1 MITDRNAGVDHRRNS
16 VKGLEDLK
24 PIFEQA
30 KTIAVVGLSPN
41 PDRPSHSI
49 AQYLKDHGYRII
61 PVNPMAEEVLG
72 QKCYPDLK
80 AVPESIDVVQV
91 FRKPEDV
98 PSIVEDAIAV
108 GAKVIWMQVGIVHEE
123 AAERARSAGL
133 QVVMD
138 RCMRATHRE
147 LELGML
153 KSEK

>member
-1 MITDRNAGVDHRRNS
+1 MAATQS
-16 VKGLEDLK
+16 LTDLK
-24 PIFEQA
+24 PIYEQA
-30 KTIAVVGLSPN
+30 ETIAVVGLSPN
-41 PDRPSHSI
+41 PGRPSHSI

-61 PVNPMAEEVLG
+61 PVNPMTEEVLG
-72 QKCYPDLK
+72 QKSYPDLK
-80 AVPESIDVVQV
+80 VVPESIDVVQV

-108 GAKVIWMQVGIVHEE
+108 GAKVIWMQVGIVNEE

-147 LELGML
+147 LSAGSPAPATPIEQGDKPL
-153 KSEK
+153 

>member
-1 MITDRNAGVDHRRNS
+1 MAAME
-16 VKGLEDLK
+16 GLTDLK
-24 PIFEQA
+24 PIYEQA

-41 PDRPSHSI
+41 PARPSHSI
-49 AQYLKDHGYRII
+49 AQYLKDRGYRII

-72 QKCYPDLK
+72 QKSYPDLK
-80 AVPESIDVVQV
+80 SVPEPIDIVQV

-98 PSIVEDAIAV
+98 PAIVEDAIAV

-138 RCMRATHRE
+138 RCMRGTHRE
-147 LELGML
+147 LSAGSAASLGAEP
-153 KSEK
+153 SPEN